1 MEITLLQ
8 QLLLLMGNFGI
19 GVTLGLIVVYIV
31 FKFFI
36 PSYFSEKGKNLA
48 TKEDIASITDK
59 VESVKT
65 DYAKVIEELRSGYQ
79 LKLASTEREKT
90 TKKEVYLQA
99 VEAITR
105 TQNIISSFANLNI
118 DEQTLTSNMIL
129 DSGLIAKIQVVGTEE
144 TVKATSY
151 YMSAIGTAILELM
164 LDRTS
169 LIGRKHSIEIAE
181 EYRVKSSNEVER
193 YISIMKN
200 INLEG
205 NQDKRLWD
213 TINNNIDFESKQ
225 RDKYANEISELWKLQ
240 NTEHLVFTKKCMDM
254 FFEISKLLPP
264 IVLLIRKEL
273 DLEIS
278 NDAYLKIF
286 MDNINKGKVIFDDFL
301 SNIKNA

>member
-1 MEITLLQ
+1 MQ
-8 QLLLLMGNFGI
+8 QLLLLIGNFGV
-19 GVTLGLIVVYIV
+19 GVTLGLIVVYLV

-65 DYAKVIEELRSGYQ
+65 DYAKVIEELRSDHQ
-79 LKLASTEREKT
+79 LKLAATEREKT

-105 TQNIISSFANLNI
+105 IQNIISSFSNLNI

-144 TVKATSY
+144 TVKATSLF
-151 YMSAIGTAILELM
+151 MSAIGTAILELM
-164 LDRTS
+164 LERSS
-169 LIGRKHSIEIAE
+169 LIGRKHSIELAE
-181 EYRVKSSNEVER
+181 EYRVKSSNEIER

-205 NQDKRLWD
+205 NQDKRLWG

-225 RDKYANEISELWKLQ
+225 RDKYANEISDLWKLQ
-240 NTEHLVFTKKCMDM
+240 NSEHLVFTQKCMDR

-264 IVLLIRKEL
+264 IVLSVRNEL

-278 NDAYLKIF
+278 NDAYLEIF
-286 MDNINKGKVIFDDFL
+286 MENINKGKAVFDDFL
-301 SNIKNA
+301 TNIKNA